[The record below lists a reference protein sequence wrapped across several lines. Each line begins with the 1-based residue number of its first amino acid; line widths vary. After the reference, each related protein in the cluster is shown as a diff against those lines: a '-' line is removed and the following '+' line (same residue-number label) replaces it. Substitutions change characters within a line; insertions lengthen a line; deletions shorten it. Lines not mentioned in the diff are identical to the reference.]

1 MTKKLND
8 AIEKKLS
15 ELRGKKGSVEDNRQ
29 ELVDG
34 LELVDGDERQ
44 VIEEEIERLDSVL
57 GGINAEIES
66 ILSDRRKLREAKQSS
81 DEYKWEQVRPKIL
94 ASAQELNMSYNVETG
109 KFIYCMDMSNGQ
121 GDSINPVFRSFE
133 ANKVEGVM
141 SKELGRW
148 LPDANYE
155 IKRLFVQEGLTHNQE
170 TASFFDNKW
179 SKHRVYNKA
188 HIIRKFWV
196 DPICDQ
202 GYNPDFDILLYCVGG
217 GKQENIEHLEQWLAY
232 KYLYPERVVNT
243 PNLDIGGNPGGNGK
257 GIYANLAKTIF
268 TGECVKPAVAK
279 ELNDGFNASW
289 ELAVILHFDEPEEK
303 ELPAS
308 KMKNATGGTEQRVER
323 KGVDAY
329 SSDRIHSIL
338 ATSNNTLGVFKLAGT
353 GTAGEDRRYSVI
365 STNIPLA
372 DEIASREGISVE
384 QAKVRASEI
393 AELVKNRT
401 EVGRWLGSMLIKHNV
416 QNMQQLNA
424 LHKQDYL
431 ARFADQKSSVDEVM
445 DSLMPIIIQSGTIG
459 VGTLTDILAAKI
471 EMQKKPSSKTTMKWV
486 TEWCARRRQSF
497 SKIEQCRFKI
507 TYKGRT
513 NESKNQTVLNFTNL
527 LAPDCSI
534 DWELLSEQPYNPLN
548 LKPESFK
555 F

>member
-15 ELRGKKGSVEDNRQ
+15 DARGRKGAIEDKLNELR
-29 ELVDG
+29 DG
-34 LELVDGDERQ
+34 IEILSGDERQ
-44 VIEEEIERLDSVL
+44 ILEEEIELLESQL
-57 GGINAEIES
+57 GGVSAEIES

-133 ANKVEGVM
+133 ANKVEAVM

-170 TASFFDNKW
+170 TASFFDDKW

-196 DPICDQ
+196 DPIVGQ
-202 GYNPDFDILLYCVGG
+202 GYHPDFDILMYCVGG
-217 GKQENIEHLEQWLAY
+217 GKQENIDHLEQWLVY
-232 KYLYPERVVNT
+232 KYLYPGKVNNT

-257 GIYANLAKTIF
+257 NIYANLAKTIF
-268 TGECVKPAVAK
+268 TGQCVQPAVAK

-329 SSDRIHSIL
+329 SSDRIHNIL

-353 GTAGEDRRYSVI
+353 GTTGEDRRYSVI

-372 DEIASREGISVE
+372 LEIANREGITESE
-384 QAKVRASEI
+384 GKVRASQI

-401 EVGRWLGSMLIKHNV
+401 EVGRWLGSMIEKHSANLT
-416 QNMQQLNA
+416 QLDA
-424 LHKQDYL
+424 LHGQDYI